1 MVIRGLQ
8 YLLIA
13 AFIIYGAYF
22 LIMTAKANKN
32 GEFEEEK
39 AYKPVVTGFVTNF
52 FDTLG
57 IGSFAPTMFMFKALK
72 HNVPDK
78 QIPGTLNVADCLPVL
93 LEAIIFI
100 GAVEVEPVTLISL
113 IASAVVGSYIGAG
126 IISKLSERTI
136 QLIMGVALL
145 VSAGLFTAGVVGWIP
160 LGGTAIGLTGGK
172 LILAV
177 VIFFVLGAL
186 MTAGIGLYAPAMVVV
201 YSMGMNPA
209 AAFPIMMGSCALLM
223 PVASAKFIK
232 ENNYAKKNSILIAVF
247 GLLGVFVAKQFFSG
261 LNVEQL
267 KILVIVVVTVT
278 AIMMLRAAF
287 KKKAV
292 SEQV

>member
-1 MVIRGLQ
+1 MVIKGLQ

-39 AYKPVVTGFVTNF
+39 AYKPVVTGFITNF